1 MFNNGSKEWQ
11 LVLPLN
17 DIDDGSDVDVVGDN
31 NDNDNDDNDDRK
43 MVCNKQSR
51 DRGWHIRQKVR
62 LQVAHPAVSQLPQ
75 HQHQRTCHNYDMQ

>member
-43 MVCNKQSR
+43 MFYNKQSR
-51 DRGWHIRQKVR
+51 YRGWHIRQKVR

-75 HQHQRTCHNYDMQ
+75 H